1 MHSHISKFISKN
13 TEIRK
18 SVAENLFIF
27 IASIIQQKTVNLNEL
42 KNQVGK
48 ITKKYKTGEESHYKR
63 LTRFLQHNRLST
75 LWVHALTY
83 GLELLNQKIDHCY
96 LDATEWKI
104 GLFNCEDSPLHI
116 LVLATDYKGIAIP
129 IYFEVFEHKGVLS
142 EQERMAFMERA
153 CSFCPLAQ
161 TTLIGDREFIGD
173 AWFTCLVNLGM
184 NFIIRIRKNM
194 YQKNLCNGR
203 SYESLQKRAKRKG
216 KASEL
221 IKIKDTTFRLW
232 LIDKK
237 NDPKEP
243 FIYILTNI
251 LDKRQVPDLYRLRW
265 KIELLFKYF
274 KTNGY
279 NLEDLR
285 ITDLNKIRLM
295 ITMLTLACIFTILA
309 GKDREKEKPTKQK
322 KYADGRTFDA
332 VSVFKRGESFLK
344 QHFISLTRFLDL
356 IQFLNV
362 HIKGKLPYDIHF
374 VQ

>member
-13 TEIRK
+13 TAIRR

-27 IASIIQQKTVNLNEL
+27 IACIIQGKTVNLNDL

-48 ITKKYKTGEESHYKR
+48 ITKKYKTDEESHYKR

-75 LWVHALTY
+75 LWIHALSY
-83 GLELLNQKIDHCY
+83 GLELLNQKIENCY

-104 GLFNCEDSPLHI
+104 GVFHLHI

-142 EQERMAFMERA
+142 EDERMVFMQRA
-153 CSFCPLAQ
+153 SDFCSLAQ

-173 AWFTCLVNLGM
+173 AWFTCLVSLGM

-194 YQKNLCNGR
+194 YQENLCNGR
-203 SYESLQKRAKRKG
+203 TYQRLQKRAKRKG

-221 IKIKDTTFRLW
+221 IEMNGITLRVWVISKE
-232 LIDKK
+232 
-237 NDPKEP
+237 NDQKEP

-251 LDKRQVPDLYRLRW
+251 LDKREVPNLYRLRW

-285 ITDLNKIRLM
+285 ITDLNKIRL
-295 ITMLTLACIFTILA
+295 IVTLLTLACIFTILA

-362 HIKGKLPYDIHF
+362 DIKGKLPYDINF